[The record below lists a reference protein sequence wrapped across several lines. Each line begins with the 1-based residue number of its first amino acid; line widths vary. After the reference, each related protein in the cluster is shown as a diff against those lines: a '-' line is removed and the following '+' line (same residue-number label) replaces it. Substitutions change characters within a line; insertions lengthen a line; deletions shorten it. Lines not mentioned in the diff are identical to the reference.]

1 MRNRPFRHLVSRD
14 LIRMCLVLLGL
25 LLLAVPF
32 LTSGP
37 DIWLEIDWIDG
48 RKLFSI
54 DDSYRFFAAKNA
66 FRVPTIFLWNYVM
79 PLALLFDAIVAAL
92 SFDNL
97 LVMRLGHAIVGI
109 LTLVVIARASL
120 RSGCHPILAAASVL
134 IVGLMPLYVILSS
147 SFYAEGLFGLLLA
160 VAFMLLIEERNTLL
174 AIIVGLLPLVRPEG
188 GIYCLLFLVYFGLR
202 RDAKQGALVALP
214 SLIYLVVFLLL
225 SGDGISFLGWRLE
238 LRNILSP
245 ALGQQ
250 SGPGISLDRLL
261 NPLWCGLALS
271 SLLIRRYRK
280 WWPILLGPW
289 VLIGIQA
296 LTITRG
302 MQDFE
307 LRYLFSVIPVFGIA
321 WALPVHYLFQA
332 ESKLRFHQS
341 LITFLTAAIFLTTL
355 AGHMLQSEWLRQ
367 LYDQQGSSEHN
378 LVKGQEIERDP
389 GQGLKRFNPKPL
401 RAFAG
406 RVDAYVDAHKD
417 VQTIFVA
424 NPVPLYFLDFLENG
438 PHIETVLIPHN
449 ANITANSDG
458 YFFGFSLTTLS
469 YRYFKFVPPN
479 PAQSA
484 SAMLILND
492 SGYSPFTHLTFSEKN
507 SPDISLAHSKKGIAA
522 NIQSGTMQAF
532 AVTYSSRDSVQWLFP
547 DP

>member
-1 MRNRPFRHLVSRD
+1 MRNRPFRQLVSRD
-14 LIRMCLVLLGL
+14 LIWVCLVLLGL

-37 DIWLEIDWIDG
+37 DVWLEIDWIDG

-134 IVGLMPLYVILSS
+134 IVGLMPLYVIISS

-160 VAFMLLIEERNTLL
+160 VAFLLLIEERNTLL

-188 GIYCLLFLVYFGLR
+188 GIYCLLFLVYFGFR

-214 SLIYLVVFLLL
+214 SLIYLVVFLLH

-245 ALGQQ
+245 TLGQQ
-250 SGPGISLDRLL
+250 SGSGISLDRLL
-261 NPLWCGLALS
+261 NPLWCGLALG

-296 LTITRG
+296 LAITRG

-321 WALPVHYLFQA
+321 WAFPIHYLSQA
-332 ESKLRFHQS
+332 ESKLRFHRS
-341 LITFLTAAIFLTTL
+341 LITFLTVAIFLTTL

-367 LYDQQGSSEHN
+367 LYDQLGSSEHN
-378 LVKGQEIERDP
+378 LVKGQEIERDS

-417 VQTIFVA
+417 VQTLFVA
-424 NPVPLYFLDFLENG
+424 NPTPLYFLDFLENG

-449 ANITANSDG
+449 ANIMANSDG

-479 PAQSA
+479 LAQPA

-492 SGYSPFTHLTFSEKN
+492 SGYSPFTHLTFSEKT
-507 SPDISLAHSKKGIAA
+507 SPDISLTHSKKGIAA
-522 NIQSGTMQAF
+522 NIQSGSMQAF

-547 DP
+547 NR

>member
-1 MRNRPFRHLVSRD
+1 
-14 LIRMCLVLLGL
+14 MCLVLLGL

-37 DIWLEIDWIDG
+37 NVWLEIDWIDG

-54 DDSYRFFAAKNA
+54 DDAYRYFAAKNA

-97 LVMRLGHAIVGI
+97 LVMRLSHALVGI

-147 SFYAEGLFGLLLA
+147 SFYAEGLFGLMLA
-160 VAFMLLIEERNTLL
+160 LAFMLLIEERNTLL

-202 RDAKQGALVALP
+202 RDTKQGALVALP
-214 SLIYLVVFLLL
+214 SLIYLVVFLLMH
-225 SGDGISFLGWRLE
+225 SGDGMSFLGWRLE

-245 ALGQQ
+245 TLGQQ
-250 SGPGISLDRLL
+250 SGSEISLDRLL
-261 NPLWCGLALS
+261 NPLWCGLALG

-296 LTITRG
+296 LAITRG
-302 MQDFE
+302 VQDFE
-307 LRYLFSVIPVFGIA
+307 LRYLFSVIPIFGIA
-321 WALPVHYLFQA
+321 WAFPIHYLFQA
-332 ESKLRFHQS
+332 EPKLRIHKR

-355 AGHMLQSEWLRQ
+355 AGHMSQSEWLRQ
-367 LYDQQGSSEHN
+367 LYDQLGSSEHN
-378 LVKGQEIERDP
+378 LANGQDIDRNPD
-389 GQGLKRFNPKPL
+389 QGLKRFNPRPL

-406 RVDAYVDAHKD
+406 RVDAYAGVHKD

-424 NPVPLYFLDFLENG
+424 NSIPLYFLDFLENR

-449 ANITANSDG
+449 ANITANSNG

-469 YRYFKFVPPN
+469 YRYFKFAPPDS
-479 PAQSA
+479 AQPA

-492 SGYSPFTHLTFSEKN
+492 SGYSPFTHLTFGEKT
-507 SPDISLAHSKKGIAA
+507 SPGMSLAQSKKGIAA
-522 NIQSGTMQAF
+522 NIQSGSMQAF
-532 AVTYSSRDSVQWLFP
+532 AVTYSSRDSVQWSFSEP
-547 DP
+547 